1 MANSYEP
8 YLLEVKRAL
17 SSALCLYDLPCEH
30 VERYSRPE
38 VEFDDSPGLM
48 LPPIAICRNE
58 REKCLIERS
67 VNSVRFS
74 IQVKQ
79 DNALEVLVL
88 RLPSMLVNTKSLHL
102 DAHEA
107 SDKA

>member
-8 YLLEVKRAL
+8 YLADIRRSL
-17 SSALCLYDLPCEH
+17 SSALCLYDLPCQH

-38 VEFDDSPGLM
+38 VEFDDSPDLL
-48 LPPIAICRNE
+48 LPSVVVSRNE

-74 IQVKQ
+74 IQVTGTLFHRSFSYSAK
-79 DNALEVLVL
+79 
-88 RLPSMLVNTKSLHL
+88 
-102 DAHEA
+102 
-107 SDKA
+107 